1 MSVARAGTRV
11 LEQWAKME
19 ICQPCD
25 ELAVGF
31 SEERG
36 ERCGAIR
43 AILLASIGG
52 NVRTALGGFA

>member
-1 MSVARAGTRV
+1 
-11 LEQWAKME
+11 ME

-36 ERCGAIR
+36 ERYGFTTVWRRRSNCSSGAIG
-43 AILLASIGG
+43 AILLAAIGG